1 MLVKSAKPP
10 KPPKPPKP
18 ASAAQRSKLAKSAKL
33 PDQSKADEATKMP
46 KPNKN
51 NPAEVEVPIELG
63 VSLINIFKDLTDG
76 RAKNHSHPLIN
87 IIVIS
92 LLATICGANDFEAFE
107 VYGKSKFAFLSKFL
121 DLSSGIPSH
130 DTFNRVYLMISPT
143 ELQLLLINWLRYV
156 LNGGLAGS
164 HVAIDG
170 KCNRASKDQVTKAA
184 YLVNAWCVNYG
195 LAIAQV
201 KVDEKS
207 NEITAIPP
215 ILQILNLFDINGCLI
230 TIDAM
235 GAQREIA
242 KTIIDMNA
250 QYFLGLKNNQ
260 PKLAEDVRFMF
271 ESSIGQHKTMEGVSF
286 HETEGYEHGRH
297 EIRRCWTIGNLEYLE
312 EHQWPGL
319 KEIVMIERIR
329 TEKGVTSRETHYY
342 LSSSNGGAKAALVGV
357 RAHWGVE
364 NNLHWQL
371 DMTFNDDRNTTRR
384 GHGVENLGILKK
396 LALNLLKLTPTEKR
410 MSVAGK
416 RQLAGWDDNFLLS
429 VINQLI

>member
-10 KPPKPPKP
+10 KPPEPPN
-18 ASAAQRSKLAKSAKL
+18 AAQRLKLAKAAKL
-33 PDQSKADEATKMP
+33 PNLAKTAKPLNMP
-46 KPNKN
+46 KPNKK

-63 VSLINIFKDLTDG
+63 ISLTNVFKDLTDD

-92 LLATICGANDFEAFE
+92 LLATICGADDFEAFE
-107 VYGKSKFAFLSKFL
+107 AYGKSKLVFLSKFL

-130 DTFNRVYLMISPT
+130 DTFNRVYLMVSPT
-143 ELQLLLINWLRYV
+143 ELQLLFINWLRYV

-164 HVAIDG
+164 HIAIDG

-184 YLVNAWCVNYG
+184 YLVNAWCVDHG
-195 LAIAQV
+195 LAVAQV

-215 ILQILNLFDINGCLI
+215 ILRILSLFNINGCLI

-235 GAQREIA
+235 GAQREVA
-242 KTIIDMNA
+242 KTIIEMNA
-250 QYFLGLKNNQ
+250 QYILGLKDNQ

-271 ESSIGQHKTMEGVSF
+271 KSSIGQHKMMEGVDF
-286 HETEGYEHGRH
+286 YQTEGYGHGRH
-297 EIRRCWTIGNLEYLE
+297 EIRRCWTIGDLEYLQ

-329 TEKGVTSRETHYY
+329 TEKGVTSKEIHYY
-342 LSSSNGGAKAALVGV
+342 LSSKNGGAKAALAGV

-371 DMTFNDDRNTTRR
+371 DISFNDDRNCTRR
-384 GHGVENLGILKK
+384 GNGVENLGILKK
-396 LALNLLKLTPTEKR
+396 WVLNLLKLAPTEKR
-410 MSVAGK
+410 MSIAGK
-416 RQLAGWDDNFLLS
+416 RRVAGWDDDFLLL
-429 VINQLI
+429 ILNQLI